1 MGRGRGLKEEGQTRE
16 TRDEKKEDD
25 LAECIG
31 AGATT
36 MRNCVNNDRLR
47 GKEIHRLP
55 QADRSFLVA
64 ARGHFWR

>member
-16 TRDEKKEDD
+16 TRDGKKEDD

-36 MRNCVNNDRLR
+36 MRNCVYNDRSR
-47 GKEIHRLP
+47 GKELLRLP
-55 QADRSFLVA
+55 QANRSFLVA